1 MSGAAEAASAT
12 TKPDSPGIC
21 PVCFATNVVLRDAR
35 CPSCGNSLLRA
46 KCAACRQERYVSSF
60 VPDPLEPQSKSAIG
74 IWPGNLTPEEHA
86 RLAERSLELVPASL
100 CGGCSREVFRDHALA
115 RWRDFVVATAVT
127 VVFALLG
134 NGWAYVFGLSAI
146 VSLLLAVRASRIL
159 VRPSAN
165 REVAAEL
172 VRRWVR
178 RRQLDPV

>member
-1 MSGAAEAASAT
+1 
-12 TKPDSPGIC
+12 
-21 PVCFATNVVLRDAR
+21 
-35 CPSCGNSLLRA
+35 
-46 KCAACRQERYVSSF
+46 
-60 VPDPLEPQSKSAIG
+60 
-74 IWPGNLTPEEHA
+74 LTPEEHA

-146 VSLLLAVRASRIL
+146 VCLLLAVRASRIL